1 MEKSKTTQFMTAVLI
16 VVFVCI
22 FVGLSGRFLY
32 IQATG
37 TVDNVSLKEWAEEK
51 RESGYMLA
59 ATRGTIYDKEG
70 VTLAYDRRTYR
81 LYAVIDQKQTV
92 HKDNPRHVEDIEY
105 TAKSLADVIDA
116 DASYIRERLQKGI
129 EQNLTQVEF
138 GQAGKELTIEQKEE
152 IESLQL
158 PGINFFEEAVRHYP
172 NGLFASHVIGFAREE
187 LDEESE
193 THETKGMIGIELK
206 YDEFLQGEAG
216 FVTYERD
223 FFKSKLLVAN
233 ENIKSSQDGHNI
245 YLTIDQKMQVL
256 LEETMSEV
264 KKKHDPESMSAIIM
278 HAKTEEIIAISNRT
292 SFDPNN
298 PKDVQNW
305 YNDVIS
311 SPFEPGSTMKMFTW
325 AAAIDAGVYDGSEQF
340 QSGKYQINPVV
351 DPVHDHNQGRGWGK
365 IPFDEGFRRS
375 SNVAASM
382 LVWEKLGPET
392 YYEYLQAFDLDKP
405 TNIDLPGEI
414 PGQILFSWP
423 REKLST
429 SFGQG
434 STLTPIQQVKAA
446 TAIVNSGEML
456 QPYVVKKIIDP
467 ETEEVIIENERTVVS
482 QPISEEAA
490 NETLQLLGDVV
501 NSDDGTG
508 RPYRL
513 DAYTVGG
520 KTGTAQIPD
529 PEGGYLK
536 GRENNVF
543 SFLGVAPLDD
553 PALIMFVSVTKP
565 KLENDESGSK
575 PVSYIFKHVMEN
587 SLNYLNIEPDKEEQ
601 SHSMTITIPPLEG
614 QPKAVKEQLEKLGL
628 TVTVIGSGENI
639 VASNMQEG
647 DKAFARQRIIL
658 VTDKPKM
665 PNIIGWS
672 LRDVY
677 QLAELLELNIETIG
691 NGYVI
696 TQSIKKGT
704 KLKQDD
710 YLGVEFNLPNEQTK
724 EE

>member
-1 MEKSKTTQFMTAVLI
+1 
-16 VVFVCI
+16 
-22 FVGLSGRFLY
+22 
-32 IQATG
+32 
-37 TVDNVSLKEWAEEK
+37 
-51 RESGYMLA
+51 
-59 ATRGTIYDKEG
+59 
-70 VTLAYDRRTYR
+70 
-81 LYAVIDQKQTV
+81 
-92 HKDNPRHVEDIEY
+92 
-105 TAKSLADVIDA
+105 
-116 DASYIRERLQKGI
+116 
-129 EQNLTQVEF
+129 
-138 GQAGKELTIEQKEE
+138 
-152 IESLQL
+152 
-158 PGINFFEEAVRHYP
+158 
-172 NGLFASHVIGFAREE
+172 
-187 LDEESE
+187 
-193 THETKGMIGIELK
+193 
-206 YDEFLQGEAG
+206 
-216 FVTYERD
+216 
-223 FFKSKLLVAN
+223 
-233 ENIKSSQDGHNI
+233 
-245 YLTIDQKMQVL
+245 MQVL

-264 KKKHDPESMSAIIM
+264 EEKYVPESMSAIIM
-278 HAKTEEIIAISNRT
+278 HAKTGEILALSNRP

-305 YNDVIS
+305 YNDIIS
-311 SPFEPGSTMKMFTW
+311 SPFEPGSTMKIFTW
-325 AAAIDAGVYDGSEQF
+325 AAAIDAGVYDGDEKF

-382 LVWEKLGPET
+382 LVWEKLTPET

-414 PGQILFSWP
+414 PGQILYSWP

-446 TAIVNSGEML
+446 TAIVNEGEML
-456 QPYVVKKIIDP
+456 QPYVVKKIVDS
-467 ETEEVIIENERTVVS
+467 ETKEIVVENERTAVS

-490 NETLQLLGDVV
+490 DQTLQLLGDVV

-508 RPYRL
+508 KPYRL

-614 QPKAVKEQLEKLGL
+614 EPKELKKQLEKSGL
-628 TVTVIGSGENI
+628 TVSLVGNGKKVIT
-639 VASNMQEG
+639 ANMQA
-647 DKAFARQRIIL
+647 DDIAFARQRIIII
-658 VTDKPKM
+658 TDQPKM

-672 LRDVY
+672 LREVY
-677 QLAELLELNIETIG
+677 ELA
-691 NGYVI
+691 
-696 TQSIKKGT
+696 
-704 KLKQDD
+704 
-710 YLGVEFNLPNEQTK
+710 
-724 EE
+724 